1 MVVKTELCS
10 YTEFRVYPGHGQRF
24 IAKDG
29 KVVKGGLFTVGEAIV
44 PAHFFFNS
52 KAASLFQQ
60 RIKPVKL
67 TWTEKW
73 RRLNKKVRTTEVARK
88 KTRRT
93 VKVQKAIMGLSL
105 EDFHKKK
112 SERTQLRKEADA
124 KRATELKEKEKAKA
138 ARAATKT
145 AKHQDK
151 PVAAKQPK
159 QKQTRTGKRF

>member
-29 KVVKGGLFTVGEAIV
+29 K
-44 PAHFFFNS
+44 AHFFFNS

-105 EDFHKKK
+105 EDFQKKK

-124 KRATELKEKEKAKA
+124 KRAAELKEKEKAKA
-138 ARAATKT
+138 ARAAASKT
-145 AKHQDK
+145 AKHQEK
-151 PVAAKQPK
+151 PVAAKMPK
-159 QKQTRTGKRF
+159 QKQSRTGKRF